1 MKVKLINTRKFLI
14 TLRFSSTKLI
24 VIGDLR
30 SEKELKVIEIDKI
43 EALEF
48 IEENCLSGDSISI
61 HHTIIMLNIFVH
73 CIHYHT
79 LSSWH
84 IANVL

>member
-1 MKVKLINTRKFLI
+1 MINTRKFLI

-48 IEENCLSGDSISI
+48 IEENCDGDVNKLFDLIRYEENEGCLYLIPRGMEMRNLRAESE
-61 HHTIIMLNIFVH
+61 M
-73 CIHYHT
+73 
-79 LSSWH
+79 
-84 IANVL
+84 AG